1 MSRPKRS
8 SDSYIQLKKKVTNK
22 EIIKIVNILS
32 IEWLLSPNDVCYR
45 FIAESAA
52 REIKKKQDFQK
63 LIQNK

>member
-1 MSRPKRS
+1 MARPKRS

-52 REIKKKQDFQK
+52 REIKKKQDFK
-63 LIQNK
+63 DLISGK